1 MDIRLPSGILIQG
14 IPKGTS
20 KEDIQ
25 AKAISS
31 GMATEEDFSEYSE
44 LEADV
49 LAGRK
54 PEYMLQWY
62 KDRKAQFIKD
72 RPEYEFEES
81 DLGPGF
87 FETETGQIGGGVGGG
102 IRGAKI
108 GWNLAPPVAPIIGP
122 LSKPL
127 GAIIGGAVGAGIGG
141 GTGEGAQ
148 QIWQELSDNPYAPAN
163 WKESAER
170 IFKAGG
176 EEALYDFIGSTAFKS
191 IGGIWKFIRPKE
203 IPGIEAAQK
212 MLSER
217 GGQLTPSQ
225 RTDHALVGTI
235 EGLTEVSWG
244 GKPLRDIKVLNEDA
258 ISSYTDDYVKQF
270 THIAGS
276 ELDDVGVGQLF
287 ISMIESGQKA
297 HSNTAGTLY
306 GALDDIYK
314 TIKPTKSPVKIP
326 TGIVDT
332 SGTIINQTKIIEKVL
347 PPVPTNGIKGVVTDI
362 LKIQGEIGNAS
373 LGDYG
378 GRIIKSISKI
388 SDDGI
393 SFAAAQELRSG
404 LLANIRGLSGQV
416 GEGKTK
422 RIFADLVSAIDD
434 AIETGAKKTN
444 NNEFIQSWQS
454 ANKFW
459 KEGKDALETNILGS
473 LLKKHPEQIGD
484 TIFSIGSVTKI
495 KDARK
500 ALFRAVQYSK
510 GKTSTRK
517 MTRKELKEVKATFSN
532 TWKRMQGGYLTNII
546 AKVADPETGEL
557 SIRALKTF
565 FQKGA
570 KQQRT
575 LSEAFTKAQRDGLT
589 KFVETVSIAQRRP
602 PGTGTFMVTVQ
613 QAGLV
618 MALYGGGT
626 VALGQEFPVG
636 DIATMTIT
644 PYILGKLLVNPRYA
658 RLISRGMNMKYGGPA
673 AGAVSAKIAAAVA
686 DIQLLDRPKKQGE

>member
-1 MDIRLPSGILIQG
+1 MDIKLPSGLLIQG
-14 IPKGTS
+14 IPEGTS

-31 GMATEEDFSEYSE
+31 GMATEEDFTEYSE

-62 KDRKAQFIKD
+62 KDRQKQFIAD
-72 RPEYEFEES
+72 RPGYDFDEGG
-81 DLGPGF
+81 LGPGF
-87 FETETGQIGGGVGGG
+87 FETETGQLGGGVAGG

-108 GWNLAPPVAPIIGP
+108 GFAAAPLVAPIVGP

-127 GAIIGGAVGAGIGG
+127 AAIGAGAVGAFLGG

-148 QIWQELSDNPYAPAN
+148 QIWQELSNNPYAPEN
-163 WKESAER
+163 WKDSAER
-170 IFKAGG
+170 ILKAGG
-176 EEALYDFIGSTAFKS
+176 EEALYDFIGSTAFKTV
-191 IGGIWKFIRPKE
+191 GGIWKFLRPKE

-217 GGQLTPSQ
+217 GGQLTPAQ
-225 RTDHALVGTI
+225 RTDNAIVGTI
-235 EGLTEVSWG
+235 ENLTEVSWG
-244 GKPLRDIKVLNEDA
+244 GKPLRDVRVLNEDA

-287 ISMIESGQKA
+287 ISMIESGQHA
-297 HSNTAGTLY
+297 HSKTAGTLY
-306 GALDDIYK
+306 GSLDDIYK
-314 TIKPTKSPVKIP
+314 TIKSTDVPVTTP
-326 TGIVDT
+326 TGLVDT
-332 SGTIINQTKIIEKVL
+332 SGTIINQTKIIQKVL
-347 PPVPTNGIKGVVTDI
+347 PPVPTNGIKDEIVNI
-362 LKIQGEIGNAS
+362 LKIQSEIGNVS

-378 GRIIKSISKI
+378 GRVIKGISEI

-393 SFAAAQELRSG
+393 SFAAAQELRSA
-404 LLANIRGLSGQV
+404 LLSNIRGLSGQV

-422 RIFADLVSAIDD
+422 KIFGDLVSAIDD
-434 AIETGAKKTN
+434 AIETGAKETKN
-444 NNEFIQSWQS
+444 VEFISSWQS

-500 ALFRAVQYSK
+500 ALLRAVQYSK
-510 GKTSTRK
+510 GKTSKRS
-517 MTRKELKEVKATFSN
+517 MTKAELREVKLVFSD

-575 LSEAFTKAQRDGLT
+575 LKEAFTKKQRDGLEE
-589 KFVETVSIAQRRP
+589 FVETVSIAQRRP
-602 PGTGTFMVTVQ
+602 PGAGAFMVTVG

-618 MALYGGGT
+618 MSVYGGGMLATDST
-626 VALGQEFPVG
+626 VDFG
-636 DIATMTIT
+636 DVATLTIT

-658 RLISRGMNMKYGGPA
+658 KLISRGMNMKSGGVA
-673 AGAVSAKIAAAVA
+673 SGAVAAKIAAAVT
-686 DIQLLDRPKKQGE
+686 DIQLLNEPKKQEK

>member
-1 MDIRLPSGILIQG
+1 MDIKLPSGLLIQG
-14 IPKGTS
+14 IPEGTS

-31 GMATEEDFSEYSE
+31 GMATEEDFTEYSE

-62 KDRKAQFIKD
+62 KDRQKQFIAD
-72 RPEYEFEES
+72 RPGYDFDEG

-87 FETETGQIGGGVGGG
+87 FETETGQLGGGVAGG

-108 GWNLAPPVAPIIGP
+108 GFAAAPLVAPIVGP

-127 GAIIGGAVGAGIGG
+127 AAIGAGAVGAFLGG

-148 QIWQELSDNPYAPAN
+148 QIWQELSNNPYAPEN
-163 WKESAER
+163 WKDSAER
-170 IFKAGG
+170 ILKAGG
-176 EEALYDFIGSTAFKS
+176 EEALYDFIGSTAFKTV
-191 IGGIWKFIRPKE
+191 GGIWKFIRPKE

-217 GGQLTPSQ
+217 GGQLTPAQ
-225 RTDHALVGTI
+225 RTDNAIVGTI

-258 ISSYTDDYVKQF
+258 IASYTDDYVKQF

-287 ISMIESGQKA
+287 ISMIESGQHA
-297 HSNTAGTLY
+297 HSKTAGTLY
-306 GALDDIYK
+306 GGLDDIYK
-314 TIKPTKSPVKIP
+314 TIKSTDVPVTTP
-326 TGIVDT
+326 TGLVDT
-332 SGTIINQTKIIEKVL
+332 SGTIINQTKIIQKVL
-347 PPVPTNGIKGVVTDI
+347 PPVPTKGIKGVVTDI

-404 LLANIRGLSGQV
+404 LLANIRGLSSQV

-422 RIFADLVSAIDD
+422 KIFGDLVSAIDD
-434 AIETGAKKTN
+434 AIETGAKKTKN
-444 NNEFIQSWQS
+444 VEFIESWQS

-510 GKTSTRK
+510 GKTSKRS
-517 MTRKELKEVKATFSN
+517 MTKAELKEVKLVFSD

-546 AKVADPETGEL
+546 AKVADPETGAL

-575 LSEAFTKAQRDGLT
+575 LSEAFTKAQRDGLK
-589 KFVETVSIAQRRP
+589 KFVDTVAIAQRRP

-626 VALGQEFPVG
+626 VALGEDFPVG
-636 DIATMTIT
+636 HIATATIT

-658 RLISRGMNMKYGGPA
+658 RLIARGLNMKSGGVA
-673 AGAVSAKIAAAVA
+673 SGAVAAKIAAAVT
-686 DIQLLDRPKKQGE
+686 DIQLLNEPKKQEK